1 MEIEKLTKYVS
12 TATLLG
18 VVYAFC
24 YDQFI
29 FYSMGL
35 KLSDYYELNDFVRS
49 AAFFVAPTLI
59 ISIAGM
65 ALGTDRI
72 FAENENVVPKRA
84 TNRIDTIIV
93 TPKHPMGQRV
103 FVSFDVSP
111 VGYLAH

>member
-24 YDQFI
+24 YDQFF

-59 ISIAGM
+59 ISTAGM

-84 TNRIDTIIV
+84 TNRIDTITFSVILV
-93 TPKHPMGQRV
+93 IRGC
-103 FVSFDVSP
+103 
-111 VGYLAH
+111 